1 MCQSGNRP
9 LVPPF
14 PPIPCHTNS
23 MKNTHLQHPEDSILT
38 GDLSVLDWFVNPGHL
53 SVKIDGAPAIVFGT
67 NPATGK
73 FFVGT
78 KSVFNKVK
86 IKINHS
92 HEEIDQNHT
101 GQVAVILHACLDCLP
116 VTESIYQCDFIGFG
130 GSDTYTPNTITYKFP
145 EVVSQN
151 IIIAPHTCYYAE
163 NDLRDAVAMPDR
175 SIWHDTD
182 MVKFVT
188 PKASIFAGA
197 EYFADLKDVCKFAKV
212 MALGVEFVT
221 PKVAAK
227 ITQQINACIRE
238 GKEVNPDDFEN
249 PNLISFWK
257 LVKSIKEDA
266 VFLCRNDGPAAY
278 INYNRI
284 DAEGYVMTNDFG
296 MFKLVNREVFSYANF
311 NHGRFQAA

>member
-1 MCQSGNRP
+1 
-9 LVPPF
+9 
-14 PPIPCHTNS
+14 

-92 HEEIDQNHT
+92 HEEIDQNHQ
-101 GQVAVILHACLDCLP
+101 GQVAVILHACLDYLP

-130 GSDTYTPNTITYKFP
+130 GSDTYTPNTITYHFP

-163 NDLRDAVAMPDR
+163 KDLRDAVAMPDR
-175 SIWHDTD
+175 AIWNDTD
-182 MVKFVT
+182 TVKFVT
-188 PKASIFAGA
+188 PTASIFAGA
-197 EYFADLKDVCKFAKV
+197 EYFADLKEVCKFAKV

-221 PKVAAK
+221 AK
-227 ITQQINACIRE
+227 QSAQITQQLNACIRE
-238 GKEVNPDDFEN
+238 GREVNPDDFEN

-266 VFLCRNDGPAAY
+266 VYLCRNDGPAAY

-284 DAEGYVMTNDFG
+284 DAEGYVMSNDFG

-311 NHGRFQAA
+311 NHGRFQCAN

>member
-1 MCQSGNRP
+1 
-9 LVPPF
+9 
-14 PPIPCHTNS
+14 

-92 HEEIDQNHT
+92 HEEIDQNHK
-101 GQVAVILHACLDCLP
+101 GQVADILHACLDYLP

-130 GSDTYTPNTITYKFP
+130 GSDTYTPNTITYHFP
-145 EVVSQN
+145 EVVSQK

-175 SIWHDTD
+175 AIWNDTD
-182 MVKFVT
+182 TVKFVT
-188 PKASIFAGA
+188 PTASIFAGA

-227 ITQQINACIRE
+227 ITQQLNACIRE

-266 VFLCRNDGPAAY
+266 VYLCRNDGPAAY

-284 DAEGYVMTNDFG
+284 DAEGYVMANEFG

-311 NHGRFQAA
+311 NSGRFQAA

>member
-1 MCQSGNRP
+1 LGNCP
-9 LVPPF
+9 PVPQN

-38 GDLSVLDWFVNPGHL
+38 GDLSVLDWFVNPGCL
-53 SVKIDGAPAIVFGT
+53 SVKIDGAPAIVWGT
-67 NPATGK
+67 NPATGN

-86 IKINHS
+86 IKINES
-92 HEEIDQNHT
+92 HEEIDQNHN
-101 GQVAVILHACLDCLP
+101 GQVAKILHDCFDCLP
-116 VTESIYQCDFIGFG
+116 HTDTIYQGDFIGFG
-130 GSDTYTPNTITYKFP
+130 GFSEYTPNTITYLFR
-145 EVVSQN
+145 EVIYQK

-163 NDLRDAVAMPDR
+163 TDLRDAVAMPDR
-175 SIWHDTD
+175 SIWTDTPH
-182 MVKFVT
+182 VKFVT
-188 PKASIFAGA
+188 PTASIFAGA
-197 EYFADLKDVCKFAKV
+197 EYFADLKEVCKFARV

-227 ITQQINACIRE
+227 ITQQLNACIRE
-238 GKEVNPDDFEN
+238 GNEVNPDDFEN

-266 VFLCRNDGPAAY
+266 VYLCRNDGPAAY

-284 DAEGYVMTNDFG
+284 DAEGYVMSNEFG

>member
-1 MCQSGNRP
+1 MTVSGLSTKSP
-9 LVPPF
+9 TDVK
-14 PPIPCHTNS
+14 TWYS
-23 MKNTHLQHPEDSILT
+23 KGMKNTHLQHPEDSILT

-92 HEEIDQNHT
+92 HEEIDQNHK
-101 GQVAVILHACLDCLP
+101 GQVATILHACLDYLP

-130 GSDTYTPNTITYKFP
+130 GSDTYTPNTITYHFP

-163 NDLRDAVAMPDR
+163 KDLRDAVAMPDR
-175 SIWHDTD
+175 AIWNDTD
-182 MVKFVT
+182 TVKFVT
-188 PKASIFAGA
+188 PTASIFAGA
-197 EYFADLKDVCKFAKV
+197 EYFADLKEVCQFAKV

-221 PKVAAK
+221 AK
-227 ITQQINACIRE
+227 QSAQIQQQLNACIRE

-266 VFLCRNDGPAAY
+266 VYLCRNDGPAAY

-284 DAEGYVMTNDFG
+284 DAEGYVMTNEFG

-311 NHGRFQAA
+311 NSGRFQAA

>member
-1 MCQSGNRP
+1 
-9 LVPPF
+9 
-14 PPIPCHTNS
+14 

-38 GDLSVLDWFVNPGHL
+38 GDLSVLDWFVNPGCL

-92 HEEIDQNHT
+92 HEEIDQNHK
-101 GQVAVILHACLDCLP
+101 GQVADILHVCLDCLP

-130 GSDTYTPNTITYKFP
+130 GSDTYCPNTITYKFP
-145 EVVSQN
+145 EVIDQK
-151 IIIAPHTCYYAE
+151 IIVAPHTCYYAE

-175 SIWHDTD
+175 SIWNDTD
-182 MVKFVT
+182 TVKFVT
-188 PKASIFAGA
+188 PTASIFAGA
-197 EYFADLKDVCKFAKV
+197 EYFADLKEVCKFAKV

-227 ITQQINACIRE
+227 ITQQLNACIRD
-238 GKEVNPDDFEN
+238 GKEVNADDFEN

-284 DAEGYVMTNDFG
+284 DAEGYVMTNEFG

-311 NHGRFQAA
+311 NQGRFQCAS

>member
-1 MCQSGNRP
+1 
-9 LVPPF
+9 
-14 PPIPCHTNS
+14 

-38 GDLSVLDWFVNPGHL
+38 GDLSVLDWFFNPGCL
-53 SVKIDGAPAIVFGT
+53 SVKIDGAPAIVWGR

-92 HEEIDQNHT
+92 HSEIDANHE
-101 GQVAVILHACLDCLP
+101 GNVAGILHACFDYLP
-116 VTESIYQCDFIGFG
+116 RTETIYQGDFIGFG
-130 GSDTYTPNTITYKFP
+130 GMSEYTPNTITYQFP
-145 EVVSQN
+145 EVVEQN

-163 NDLRDAVAMPDR
+163 SDLRDAVAMPDR
-175 SIWHDTD
+175 SIWNDTET
-182 MVKFVT
+182 VKFVQ

-197 EYFADLKDVCKFAKV
+197 EYFADLKEVSKFAKV
-212 MALGVEFVT
+212 MALGVEFAT
-221 PKVAAK
+221 PKVAAQ
-227 ITQQINACIRE
+227 ITKQLNACIRE

-257 LVKSIKEDA
+257 LVKTIKEDA
-266 VFLCRNDGPAAY
+266 LYLCRNDGPQAY

-284 DAEGYVMTNDFG
+284 DSEGYVMTNEFG
-296 MFKLVNREVFSYANF
+296 MFKLVNREVFAYANF
-311 NHGRFQAA
+311 NHGRFQCAG

>member
-1 MCQSGNRP
+1 
-9 LVPPF
+9 
-14 PPIPCHTNS
+14 

-101 GQVAVILHACLDCLP
+101 GQVAVILHACLNCLP

-182 MVKFVT
+182 TVKFVQ
-188 PKASIFAGA
+188 PHASIFAGA
-197 EYFADLKDVCKFAKV
+197 EYFADLKEVCKFAKV

-221 PKVAAK
+221 AK
-227 ITQQINACIRE
+227 QSAQIQQQLNACIRE

-266 VFLCRNDGPAAY
+266 VYLCRNDGPQAY

-311 NHGRFQAA
+311 NHGRFQCAS

>member
-1 MCQSGNRP
+1 MTVGQVSTKSPTG
-9 LVPPF
+9 
-14 PPIPCHTNS
+14 IKTWYS
-23 MKNTHLQHPEDSILT
+23 KGMKNTHLQHPEDSILT
-38 GDLSVLDWFVNPGHL
+38 GDLSVLDWFVNPGCL
-53 SVKIDGAPAIVFGT
+53 SVKIDGAPAIVWGT
-67 NPATGK
+67 NPATGN

-86 IKINHS
+86 IKINES
-92 HEEIDQNHT
+92 HEDIDTNHS
-101 GQVAVILHACLDCLP
+101 GEVAKILHACFDCLP
-116 VTESIYQCDFIGFG
+116 HTDTVYQGDFIGFG
-130 GSDTYTPNTITYKFP
+130 GFSEYKPNTITYIFR
-145 EVVSQN
+145 EVIYQK

-163 NDLRDAVAMPDR
+163 SDLRDAVAMPDR
-175 SIWHDTD
+175 SIWTDTD
-182 MVKFVT
+182 TVKFVT
-188 PKASIFAGA
+188 PTASIFAGA
-197 EYFADLKDVCKFAKV
+197 EYFADLKDVCKFARV

-238 GKEVNPDDFEN
+238 GKEVNADDFEN

-266 VFLCRNDGPAAY
+266 VYLCRNDGPAAY

-284 DAEGYVMTNDFG
+284 DAEGYVMTNEFG

-311 NHGRFQAA
+311 NQSRFQVA

>member
-1 MCQSGNRP
+1 
-9 LVPPF
+9 
-14 PPIPCHTNS
+14 

-53 SVKIDGAPAIVFGT
+53 SVKIDGAPAIVWGT

-92 HEEIDQNHT
+92 HTEIDANHE
-101 GQVAVILHACLDCLP
+101 GNVAGILHACFDYLP
-116 VTESIYQCDFIGFG
+116 RTETIYQGDFIGFG
-130 GSDTYTPNTITYKFP
+130 GMNEYTPNTITYQFP
-145 EVVSQN
+145 EVVEQN

-163 NDLRDAVAMPDR
+163 SDLRDAVAMPDR
-175 SIWHDTD
+175 AIWNDTET
-182 MVKFVT
+182 VKFLKPT
-188 PKASIFAGA
+188 ASIFAGA
-197 EYFADLKDVCKFAKV
+197 EYFADLKEVCKFAKV
-212 MALGVEFVT
+212 MALGVGFVT

-227 ITQQINACIRE
+227 ITQQLNACIRG
-238 GKEVNPDDFEN
+238 GKEVNPDEFEN

-257 LVKSIKEDA
+257 LVKTIKEDA
-266 VFLCRNDGPAAY
+266 VYLCRNDGPAAY

-284 DAEGYVMTNDFG
+284 DSEGYVMTNEFG

-311 NHGRFQAA
+311 NHGRFRCAS